1 MLTEN
6 VPLSILY
13 TVLNQP
19 SNVGAHFVARAFLIP
34 TSNIFIEYV
43 SAVDWIFDA
52 IAPRYMVRASNL
64 IAI

>member
-13 TVLNQP
+13 TVLNQS
-19 SNVGAHFVARAFLIP
+19 SNVGAYFVVRVFLIP
-34 TSNIFIEYV
+34 KNNIFIEYV

-52 IAPRYMVRASNL
+52 ITPSYMV
-64 IAI
+64 